1 VGDETDQL
9 FRASL
14 AGYSAPNKRP
24 WRLDSQF
31 WAAFFGGPAAAG
43 ALAWVN
49 AGRLRLS
56 PARRIAVLSIAAG
69 ALVLEAVAA
78 AVLAVADIA
87 SAIGESDWRVLGL
100 TVQGGGAVAHPFL
113 HGVQRTGDRIFRLV
127 CEEADYVSL
136 WRPGLVAVVGGGPI
150 GIAVAWVAANEAE
163 P

>member
-1 VGDETDQL
+1 MDAETDEL
-9 FRASL
+9 YRARL
-14 AGYSAPNKRP
+14 AGYTAPARGP

-31 WAAFFGGPAAAG
+31 WVAFFGGPVAAG

-69 ALVLEAVAA
+69 ALVLEAVGA
-78 AVLAVADIA
+78 AVLAVADVA
-87 SAIGESDWRVLGL
+87 SATWDGNGRVLGL

-113 HGVQRTGDRIFRLV
+113 QRAQRTGDRVFRLV
-127 CEEADYVSL
+127 RGESGYASL
-136 WRPGLVAVVGGGPI
+136 WRPGLLAVVVGGPI
-150 GIAVAWVAANEAE
+150 GIAVAWAAANVAE

>member
-1 VGDETDQL
+1 VEDETDQL

-31 WAAFFGGPAAAG
+31 WVAFFGGPVAAG

-69 ALVLEAVAA
+69 ALVLEAVGA

-87 SAIGESDWRVLGL
+87 SATWDGDWRVLGL

-113 HGVQRTGDRIFRLV
+113 HRVQRTGDRIFRLV
-127 CEEADYVSL
+127 RGDADYASL
-136 WRPGLVAVVGGGPI
+136 WRPGLFAAVGGGLI
-150 GIAVAWVAANEAE
+150 GIAVARVAANEAQL
-163 P
+163 